1 MRIGDIGLSSK
12 VPLFLAP
19 MAGYTNIAMREM
31 MARMGAD
38 VVYTE
43 LASAAALAREYKL
56 KTGEAK
62 ATQKLIRAGNS
73 GITGIQIFGANKE
86 EITGAIKF
94 IEEWRQTQEYKPR
107 FIDLNLGCPATK
119 VCTIGAGSELL
130 KEPAKLEH
138 IVESAV
144 RSSDLPITV
153 KMRLLPSIDEG
164 IKIAKMFEK
173 KGVSALAI
181 HGRTQKQK
189 FGGFAN
195 WGAIRQI
202 KESVNI
208 PIIGNGDVK
217 TVQNAQSLLRISKC
231 DGIMV
236 GRAAL
241 ENPFIFLQLRN
252 VTTTKTPKSFGVYD
266 KLDYLRD
273 YFALCEKYDVAFV
286 EAKELSIQLVSGVRG
301 AASIRNSMV
310 RAESHAQL
318 LNIFEQVAAAQKRR

>member
-1 MRIGDIGLSSK
+1 MRIGDIALNQK

-43 LASAAALAREYKL
+43 LASAAALAREHKL
-56 KTGEAK
+56 QAGEAK
-62 ATQKLIRAGNS
+62 MTQKLIRAGKN

-86 EITGAIKF
+86 EITGAIRF
-94 IEEWRQTQEYKPR
+94 IEELVQTQECKAR
-107 FIDLNLGCPATK
+107 FIDLNMGCPATK
-119 VCTIGAGSELL
+119 VCAIGAGCELL

-138 IVESAV
+138 MVESAV
-144 RSSDLPITV
+144 RASDLPITV
-153 KMRLLPSIDEG
+153 KMRLLPSIDDS
-164 IKIAKMFEK
+164 ISIAKMFEK

-202 KESVNI
+202 GDEVNI

-217 TVQNAQSLLRISKC
+217 TLQDAQRLLRISDC

-252 VTTTKTPKSFGVYD
+252 VTTTKTPKTFDAYD
-266 KLDYLRD
+266 KLDYLRQ
-273 YFALCEKYDVAFV
+273 YFKLCADYDVAFV
-286 EAKELSIQLVSGVRG
+286 EAKELTIQLVSRVRG
-301 AASIRNSMV
+301 AASIRNQMARSNNH
-310 RAESHAQL
+310 EQL
-318 LNIFEQVAAAQKRR
+318 LALFEQVAAAEKRR